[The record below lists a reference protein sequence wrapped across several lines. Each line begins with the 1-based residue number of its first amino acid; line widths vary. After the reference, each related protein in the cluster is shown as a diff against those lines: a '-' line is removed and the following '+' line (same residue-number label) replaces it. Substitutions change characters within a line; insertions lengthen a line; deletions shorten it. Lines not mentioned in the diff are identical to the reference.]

1 MPDKTNNN
9 RVDSNND
16 APFLFENSN
25 STNQSLPIDWQGNKS
40 EKTDANSITSH
51 LISCGLLPAVRI
63 DLAPDE
69 PIEEPQEGDI
79 REAPPEELTG
89 EKLEVAQALQAEL
102 TGRIARYTPQQPG
115 QSASDYQDSLTK
127 QKQEIEQER
136 EEKVFGPATQE
147 ALKNFLTWYEK
158 IEIPMTTSNMASL
171 GLEPPP
177 GNPFQ
182 LPLNAN
188 KRTIDSD
195 LFKQLV
201 ANRKLTFE
209 TEISKTELPS
219 RDQMEKLKRGLKWIE
234 QCNSLHSD
242 AIFENESSDLDK
254 TIEKN
259 NLPASWR
266 SAKYENKYAW
276 YESASEMTDLA
287 VRTKNHV
294 EAMHGLFKASSNADF
309 PLVLPKHSS
318 ITVSLDDKKYVIKA
332 EDVTKFRGV
341 LLDKNSTIESV
352 NLDLPTDL
360 RQDSLPNKVK
370 IDRMRQWL
378 DTYADTIE
386 HTLGRHLDYLK
397 HPERVIMYGDQ
408 ELPDSDTVD
417 IQGIFNERDEL
428 VRIANS
434 KQEKLGH
441 NEHFKEMNLLSY
453 DYDVI
458 ETDDNRVIV
467 EQTIQG
473 WDMPFYAYQNWRYLG
488 KEVGKPLSFTRE
500 IPKDFEKNYQPVD
513 VSVNGQNRRLYQSKE
528 DPKGPCYQIIEVQ
541 GINRLKEVKLYN
553 KTDFVPMSKGGN
565 VVEIMKAGDL
575 KAHKSGER
583 VSYYGEKALMVGMD
597 ALMLADAVIGTH
609 GAISATRVAGET
621 GLKITTREAS
631 KLALARCLKGSV
643 ALAGVLNNAG
653 ARQHQWGR
661 IANTAR
667 HLYFI
672 GDIGSGLIRG
682 GWGLVRGGKAGEA
695 LAAAEKVHSVI
706 HGTKANQIFNGSK
719 ALEGMGWI
727 KHAHTGT
734 HWGFKI
740 TEFGFLPVIRKDL
753 SNQIRSIQEIR
764 ARDPLADAQIQ
775 IGDGRGLQKPEKGS
789 FDPMNIKAKEA
800 SDKVLSGFAETLM
813 EGGSVDKKAQ
823 IKAIMDRTS
832 ELLRADASE
841 QDKEKFREQLLAI
854 LTFSKEEIKTLEDR
868 RKAEI
873 AIDGKTDEEIRKI
886 TDADF
891 IKLFQLSDEDLH
903 KLLDIDTR
911 SQVQPAEVRELAEN
925 ILSAKDKDIQ
935 TAARIALIYLS
946 RDNDGNVQQQIARM
960 KFALPEYEREVGY
973 QHSADGKEWCDKKT
987 IKVPSRSV
995 QYSLDASEVVTN
1007 LQRNIESPAAAN
1019 LSIVSGDIL
1028 VRLGAIT
1035 HRQYAAVL
1043 QDVLRNPR
1051 TTANEKMRALVDK
1064 SGARLASI
1072 IDALRYDEDND
1083 DRSDRSPDDKL
1094 KEIGKSF
1101 GLTSIDLLKTLDT
1114 VAKDNQNA
1122 DVRAMAA
1129 LLHYGLCEPD
1139 VTRRQEIL
1147 MAANSSWHSKKGQ
1160 FDGAFAKDVIGFIN
1174 NDMNVKVP
1182 DDAPA
1187 NTANLIREHKLTAAL
1202 ALARLVDDD
1211 TTQKKCS
1218 RAIAESF
1225 STTDPRLAVRVI
1237 DLLLPARIKHLDAT
1251 EINKLRSDAVGIIK
1265 LPTSEKD
1272 EQALVALLRQMPT
1285 ILGSET
1291 SAPASQEITAR
1302 FIKKTMPLI
1311 DPEENKEYAK
1321 WYPEMRA
1328 QVITTLADLSVQKAR
1343 PLIRLHLASFA
1354 KLPVED
1360 DETIVAK
1367 EMDARV
1373 RLAAVNGL
1381 KRLKDPEL
1389 ASMAPDLIS
1398 KEKDASVSA
1407 ALREIKCEREMIEP
1421 TSEEWDKQEERCAL
1435 RIERANEFEQ
1445 LSQFS
1450 YDTARDWLSKYSID
1464 GAQPSFDLLSL
1475 DSFQQAAKARVGEGS
1490 TLAEITRGLHS
1501 KQRCMDEEGFVI
1513 QKLSI
1518 DRNEQWNKLVKLA
1531 SADKVDPQTG
1541 ERISDKARHC
1551 LYHIISNKSGFMGEH
1566 GHFYVEGQYFNRSNN
1581 RSVYNQDF
1589 SLMAAQA
1596 LRDMALPGN
1605 PGYKHISTIVSESLA
1620 NPSVNA
1626 DTKIVLLE
1634 ALTNLCKQNG
1644 QHKPTISRVQVATTI
1659 SDALRTEIGRVD
1671 SQSQEFQAKLIQQIR
1686 NLRYRMSFPTL
1697 QALSEHSRFTKNKEL
1712 AKQTVNDLRDSVT
1725 LMWDETPVDENHDG
1739 RKCADKVILS
1749 LKGTKQN
1756 RSPEASAEKVIQ
1768 EIFNSYKGYEM
1779 KGENDPGVFALE
1791 LAMSS
1796 DNQRVQLAAAKV
1808 LMESTILK
1816 ASNKFSLNQPMF
1828 ERACQTLNNLAMHG
1842 HREGYKNDAR
1852 QLLEKVKQATNSGST
1867 AVMKGLD
1874 GKTYTM
1880 ENTEFGTTIIGKD
1893 KGRVAEVK
1901 QPDGRLW
1908 TFEHEG
1914 DLLVKAKLEK
1924 GNVFSRVRENG
1935 QYTDKWVDNQNKT
1948 YSSIT
1953 VTPKGEVV
1961 ASGTTDGSV
1970 TTYNPDSTIKDS
1982 TNSGMAVTRLGNS
1995 IVHVT
2000 TPAQSTAGK
2009 ADRHFKYNDKGDL
2022 VHVNLNGN
2030 KYSRQRAADGSF
2042 TDSWQNDA
2050 NPNQHFKGTFT
2061 IHDNGDH
2068 SWQGFRDPDC
2078 YRYKANGEVEKT
2090 HDYKTAMY
2098 NFTYNRK

>member
-1 MPDKTNNN
+1 MQDKTKNN
-9 RVDSNND
+9 RVDSIND
-16 APFLFENSN
+16 APFLFDNAN
-25 STNQSLPIDWQGNKS
+25 STNQSLPIDWEGNKS

-79 REAPPEELTG
+79 QEAPPEELTG
-89 EKLEVAQALQAEL
+89 EQLEVAQALQAEL

-115 QSASDYQDSLTK
+115 QSAKEYQDSLTK

-136 EEKVFGPATQE
+136 EDKVFGPATQE
-147 ALKNFLTWYEK
+147 AFKNFLTWYEK
-158 IEIPMTTSNMASL
+158 VEVPMTTSNMASM

-182 LPLNAN
+182 LPFNAN
-188 KRTIDSD
+188 KRTIDPD

-219 RDQMEKLKRGLKWIE
+219 RDQMEKLKHGLDWIK
-234 QCNSLHSD
+234 QCNSLHGD

-254 TIEKN
+254 TIAKN

-266 SAKYENKYAW
+266 SAQYENKHAW

-294 EAMHGLFKASSNADF
+294 EAMHGLFKGSSNADF
-309 PLVLPKHSS
+309 PMVLPKNSS
-318 ITVSLDDKKYVIKA
+318 ITVNLDGKKYTVKA
-332 EDVTKFRGV
+332 EDVTKYRSV

-352 NLDLPTDL
+352 SLDLPADL
-360 RQDSLPNKVK
+360 RQDSPANKVK
-370 IDRMRQWL
+370 INRMRQWM

-386 HTLGRHLDYLK
+386 QTLGRHLDYLK

-428 VRIANS
+428 VRVANS
-434 KQEKLGH
+434 RQEKLGP

-458 ETDDNRVIV
+458 ETDDNRVII

-528 DPKGPCYQIIEVQ
+528 DPKGPCYQIVEVQ
-541 GINRLKEVKLYN
+541 GINRLKEVKLNN

-583 VSYYGEKALMVGMD
+583 VAYYGEKALMVGMD

-609 GAISATRVAGET
+609 GAVSATRVAEET
-621 GLKITTREAS
+621 GLNITTREAS

-672 GDIGSGLIRG
+672 GDIGTGLVRG
-682 GWGLVRGGKAGEA
+682 GWGLVRGAKAGEA
-695 LAAAEKVHSVI
+695 LAASEKVHSVI

-734 HWGFKI
+734 HWGFKV
-740 TEFGFLPVIRKDL
+740 TEYGFLPVIKKDL
-753 SNQIRSIQEIR
+753 SNQIKSIQEIQ

-789 FDPMNIKAKEA
+789 FDPKNIKAKEA
-800 SDKVLSGFAETLM
+800 TENVLAGFAETLM
-813 EGGSVDKKAQ
+813 EGGSADKRAQ
-823 IKAIMDRTS
+823 IKAIMDRTN
-832 ELLRADASE
+832 ELLSAEASE
-841 QDKEKFREQLLAI
+841 QDKENFREQLLAK
-854 LTFSKEEIKTLEDR
+854 LTFSTEEVKTLEDQ

-873 AIDGKTDEEIRKI
+873 AVDGKTDEEIRKI

-891 IKLFQLSDEDLH
+891 IKLIQLSDEDLH
-903 KLLDIDTR
+903 KLLDEDTR
-911 SQVQPAEVRELAEN
+911 QQIHPAAVRALAEK

-946 RDNDGNVQQQIARM
+946 RDNDGNVQQQIASM

-973 QHSADGKEWCDKKT
+973 KHSFDGKEWSDKKT

-995 QYSLDASEVVTN
+995 QYSLNASEVVAD
-1007 LQRNIESPAAAN
+1007 LQRNVESPTAAN

-1043 QDVLRNPR
+1043 QDVLSSPK
-1051 TTANEKMRALVDK
+1051 TTANEKMRALVDP

-1083 DRSDRSPDDKL
+1083 DRSDRSLDDKI

-1101 GLTSIDLLKTLDT
+1101 GLTSIDLLKTLET
-1114 VAKDNQNA
+1114 VAKDSQNA

-1129 LLHYGLCEPD
+1129 LVHYGLCEPD

-1147 MAANSSWHSKKGQ
+1147 MAANSSWHSQNGQ
-1160 FDGAFAKDVIGFIN
+1160 FDGAFARAVTIFIK

-1182 DDAPA
+1182 DGAPA
-1187 NTANLIREHKLTAAL
+1187 NTADLIREHKLTAAL

-1211 TTQKKCS
+1211 TTQKDCS

-1225 STTDPRLAVRVI
+1225 STTDPRLAARVI
-1237 DLLLPARIKHLDAT
+1237 EHLLPTRIKHLDAT
-1251 EINKLRSDAVGIIK
+1251 QINKLRCDAVGIIK
-1265 LPTSEKD
+1265 SPTSEKD
-1272 EQALVALLRQMPT
+1272 EQVMVALLRRMPA
-1285 ILGSET
+1285 ILGSEPT
-1291 SAPASQEITAR
+1291 AAASQEITDR
-1302 FIKKTMPLI
+1302 LTDKIKQLI
-1311 DPEENKEYAK
+1311 DPAAKDEYAK

-1328 QVITTLADLSVQKAR
+1328 QIITTLAELNVQEAR
-1343 PLIRLHLASFA
+1343 PLIRRHLAAYA
-1354 KLPVED
+1354 KLSVG

-1407 ALREIKCEREMIEP
+1407 TLREIKCETEMIEP
-1421 TSEEWDKQEERCAL
+1421 TSKEWDMQEERCAE

-1445 LSQFS
+1445 LSQFN
-1450 YDTARDWLSKYSID
+1450 YDAARDWLSKFSID
-1464 GAQPSFDLLSL
+1464 GAQPAFDLLSL
-1475 DSFQQAAKARVGEGS
+1475 DSFQQSAKARVGEGS
-1490 TLAEITRGLHS
+1490 TLAEITRCLHP
-1501 KQRCMDEEGFVI
+1501 KQRCMDEEGLVV

-1518 DRNEQWNKLVKLA
+1518 ERNEQWNKLIQLA

-1541 ERISDKARHC
+1541 ERISEKARHC
-1551 LYHIISNKSGFMGEH
+1551 LYHIISSKSGFMGEP
-1566 GHFYVEGQYFNRSNN
+1566 GHFYVEGQYFNRTND

-1589 SLMAAQA
+1589 SLMAAHA
-1596 LRDMALPGN
+1596 LRDMALAGKPGF
-1605 PGYKHISTIVSESLA
+1605 KHISTIVSESLA

-1626 DTKIVLLE
+1626 DTKIVLLD
-1634 ALTNLCKQNG
+1634 ALKNLSKQNG
-1644 QHKPTISRVQVATTI
+1644 QHKPAISRVQLATTLT
-1659 SDALRTEIGRVD
+1659 DALKVEIGKVD
-1671 SQSQEFQAKLIQQIR
+1671 SQSQPFQTKLIQELRDI
-1686 NLRYRMSFPTL
+1686 RYRMSFPTL
-1697 QALSEHSRFTKNKEL
+1697 QAISERSKKFPEIC
-1712 AKQTVNDLRDSVT
+1712 AQAGQIVNDLRDSVT
-1725 LMWDETPVDENHDG
+1725 LMWEETPIDKNANG
-1739 RKCADKVILS
+1739 QRRADRINQI
-1749 LKGTKQN
+1749 LKGTKKDHG
-1756 RSPEASAEKVIQ
+1756 PEASAEKVIQ
-1768 EIFNSYKGYEM
+1768 ELFNSYKGYEM
-1779 KGENDPGVFALE
+1779 NGANDPGVFALQF
-1791 LAMSS
+1791 AMTS
-1796 DNQRVQLAAAKV
+1796 DNQRVQLAAAKA
-1808 LMESTILK
+1808 LMESTILT
-1816 ASNKFSLNQPMF
+1816 SNKFSLNQPMF
-1828 ERACQTLNNLAMHG
+1828 ERACQILNDLAIHG
-1842 HREGYKNDAR
+1842 KREGYKSDAL
-1852 QLLEKVKQATNSGST
+1852 QLLEKVKQATSHHPV
-1867 AVMKGLD
+1867 ADMKGLD

-1880 ENTEFGTTIIGKD
+1880 EKTEFGTTLIGKD

-1901 QPDGRLW
+1901 QPDGRLS
-1908 TFEHEG
+1908 TFEYEG
-1914 DLLVKAKLEK
+1914 DLLVKANLSN
-1924 GNVFSRVRENG
+1924 GNVFSRVQENG
-1935 QYTDKWVDNQNKT
+1935 NYTDKWTDSQKKSYT
-1948 YSSIT
+1948 SIT
-1953 VTPKGEVV
+1953 VTPKGEFV
-1961 ASGTTDGSV
+1961 ASGTADSIT
-1970 TTYNPDSTIKDS
+1970 TTYNPDSTVKNTAD
-1982 TNSGMAVTRLGNS
+1982 SGMAITRLGNRV
-1995 IVHVT
+1995 VHVT
-2000 TPAQSTAGK
+2000 TPAQSSAGRVE
-2009 ADRHFKYNDKGDL
+2009 RHFAYNDKGDL

-2050 NPNQHFKGTFT
+2050 NPNQHFNGTFT

-2090 HDYKTAMY
+2090 TDYKTAMY
-2098 NFTYNRK
+2098 NFTYNRN